1 MQRLRKKIHAN
12 IYLKWII
19 FIRIYI
25 KLYMIKIYTDGACS
39 GNPGRGGWAAIIL
52 DGEKIKKISGS
63 KDNTTNNRMELT
75 AVISALKYVKDKNLK
90 FIQIQN
96 ILKMALR
103 NGSRIEKN
111 GWKTANKQDVK
122 NKDLW
127 SELDQLNSEKN
138 VQWNW
143 VKGHANNQYN
153 NMADELARSEVEN

>member
-1 MQRLRKKIHAN
+1 
-12 IYLKWII
+12 
-19 FIRIYI
+19 
-25 KLYMIKIYTDGACS
+25 MIKIYTDGACS

-52 DGEKIKKISGS
+52 DGEKIEKISGS

-75 AVISALKYVKDKNLK
+75 AVISALKYVKDKNLEIYTDSK
-90 FIQIQN
+90 YT
-96 ILKMALR
+96 KD
-103 NGSRIEKN
+103 GIEKWISNWKKN

-127 SELDQLNSEKN
+127 SELDQLNSRKN

>member
-1 MQRLRKKIHAN
+1 
-12 IYLKWII
+12 
-19 FIRIYI
+19 
-25 KLYMIKIYTDGACS
+25 MIKIYTDGACS
-39 GNPGRGGWAAIIL
+39 GNPGRGGWAVIIL
-52 DGEKIKKISGS
+52 DGEKIEKISGS

-75 AVISALKYVKDKNLK
+75 AVISALKYVKDKDLEIYTDSK
-90 FIQIQN
+90 YT
-96 ILKMALR
+96 KD
-103 NGSRIEKN
+103 GIEKWISNWKKN

-127 SELDQLNSEKN
+127 DELDQLNSQKN

>member
-1 MQRLRKKIHAN
+1 
-12 IYLKWII
+12 
-19 FIRIYI
+19 
-25 KLYMIKIYTDGACS
+25 MIKIYTDGACS

-52 DGEKIKKISGS
+52 DGEKIEKISGS

-75 AVISALKYVKDKNLK
+75 AVISALKYVKDKELEIYTDSK
-90 FIQIQN
+90 YT
-96 ILKMALR
+96 KD
-103 NGSRIEKN
+103 GIEKWISNWKKN
-111 GWKTANKQDVK
+111 GWKTANKRDVK

-127 SELDQLNSEKN
+127 DELDQLNSEKN

>member
-1 MQRLRKKIHAN
+1 
-12 IYLKWII
+12 
-19 FIRIYI
+19 
-25 KLYMIKIYTDGACS
+25 MIKIYTDGACS

-52 DGEKIKKISGS
+52 DGEKIEKISGS

-75 AVISALKYVKDKNLK
+75 AVISALKYVKDKDLEIYTDSK
-90 FIQIQN
+90 YT
-96 ILKMALR
+96 KD
-103 NGSRIEKN
+103 GIEKWISNWKKN

-127 SELDQLNSEKN
+127 NELDQLNSEKN
-138 VQWNW
+138 VHWNW

>member
-1 MQRLRKKIHAN
+1 
-12 IYLKWII
+12 
-19 FIRIYI
+19 
-25 KLYMIKIYTDGACS
+25 MIKIYTDGACS

-52 DGEKIKKISGS
+52 NGEKIEKISGS

-75 AVISALKYVKDKNLK
+75 AVISALKYVKDKDLEIYTDSK
-90 FIQIQN
+90 YT
-96 ILKMALR
+96 KD
-103 NGSRIEKN
+103 GIEKWISNWKKN

-127 SELDQLNSEKN
+127 NELDQLNSEKN